1 MLLAGTDVGQAQLP
15 CLVVALCCLHQ
26 SPEVLSSRFKVGVL
40 IKACAGWRQQQGSG
54 PMSLSNTEGTIES
67 GREVVLNQEITAKTG
82 R

>member
-1 MLLAGTDVGQAQLP
+1 M
-15 CLVVALCCLHQ
+15 
-26 SPEVLSSRFKVGVL
+26 LSSRFKVGVL

-54 PMSLSNTEGTIES
+54 PMSLSNTESTNES